1 MKLPDSSRSK
11 KLISLL
17 LIIATVV
24 SIIYVPI
31 ISMGTGSESEENEAV
46 SSAYVAIM
54 KDGYEIKELTLNEN
68 EKITLTA
75 YTEGCE
81 GMKYQWQI
89 LDPAD
94 KTRWI
99 SISGANSATLNVGY
113 ALIGSMLSSSGT
125 ASLRLTMK
133 RGDVLYSSEPV
144 VITPS
149 YSVPGY
155 SELMYAEGSLPSQMA
170 DAGTDKTEELGT
182 YTIVIN
188 YLFDDNTIAF
198 EPYGAEV
205 AKGSSFKESVTSPS
219 ILGYEPFRR
228 VGEDYLSAKTVSFDI
243 ASVGENVT
251 VNVIYEPALVEYK
264 VHHHLQN
271 LLDDDYSSYRDYET
285 THYALTG
292 STVPEG
298 LEFTSSEL
306 PGFKALSYERLE
318 VAADGSTVVEI
329 RYDRN
334 YRLVDF
340 DMSGGYGTE
349 PVYVKYGSEVG
360 ANMPTMHGY
369 VFDGWELVSYGGRAP
384 TAEEASKYDLNASG
398 KIIVPDASLK
408 YRAIWITME
417 TTYTM
422 VFWAE
427 NANDDGYTYLGYL
440 DGIAAMSGSTVS
452 AADRASE
459 AGIGDSEHFTFNP
472 SRSDKNVI
480 VEGDGS
486 TVVNAYYTRNRYKI
500 TFKSASATCAI
511 PVGHTHGAD
520 CYTYVCTGGHVHS
533 DECDPVLTCL
543 SPVHTEHTDACLRC
557 GYVEHAHGDACCTR
571 TVHTHSTSCYANVGT
586 KATLSGAPTN
596 VEDGYIYRTNYRYY
610 ICINGEWYRYNGWGA
625 SAGDVIDARCGYTEH
640 THGSGC
646 CELPEHAHSDVCYKD
661 VLHTHGETCYAYSC
675 GVSAHEHSGECGVL
689 SCGIT
694 ESHTHSTSCN
704 RASSNT
710 VNTIKTVYR
719 KYQQS
724 LNDIWP
730 VTSDHATPTVYDDGQ
745 RWDPSDSSYYEEVL
759 VYIAEMPGDDFTLTM
774 SAGQNK
780 QFTMNYYLEV
790 LPGFE
795 GETVSYDGK
804 TFALSNTVKA
814 NYNHITRAEDFFE
827 ITGFTNYASD
837 PAFSGNQITEGK
849 DDINTVNFYYTR
861 KTTQKLT
868 FNNNGT
874 VLTAK
879 TVTGVMYGAPL
890 KDKYFVPD
898 YPSNLEAGAFEFK
911 GWYTSPGCYD
921 GTEVDWNT
929 LTMSAGDMQLF
940 AKWSPIIHTV
950 KVYKTAELSA
960 DEQIGSTQLVAH
972 NAFATTPDG
981 AVENGDLIFLGWF
994 YVDPDDGKEKAFVF
1008 NSIPVYSDMNI
1019 YAKWSSHVWVD
1030 YEIRYVLKDAVN
1042 GTETEIAPRT
1052 VGQTLAGNNMT
1063 FLAKAG
1069 DELNEH
1075 YRKGYYPHTN
1085 SHTVTMQAG
1094 VPHRFTFE
1102 YIYVETMP
1110 YKVIYVDE
1118 SGNAVAEPKIV
1129 TDNALS
1135 VVTETFVRVAKKMPD
1150 AYQKRLVLSTTGT
1163 DADKDGVLDHNV
1175 ITFRYTTDEAHAYYK
1190 VVHYIQNIAA
1200 NDYREYRSTETVGS
1214 IGTVYTAEALTLTG
1228 FTFDPTKTKINGTVT
1243 AGTGSSVSYKLSA
1256 EGSLIELYY
1265 KRDDTSYTVNYVDTS
1280 GNALVPQKT
1289 VSGLFGAQIVE
1300 SARDLT
1306 KMGYTIATEQST
1318 RTITLSVNPSHN
1330 TITFTY
1336 TESIVSIKYEA
1347 VGGGSLSITS
1357 ENVLAVN
1364 GTPSGSVPT
1373 ASAGYRFVG
1382 WFTDRACTLP
1392 VDAQAVDSE
1401 TGKLRPTKA
1410 EGTIWKDG
1418 TAYYALFVPD
1428 RVDLKIRTTGAS
1440 DADKNQA
1447 FIFRIK
1453 GVDGT
1458 LTEGVDLTVA
1468 IIGNGE
1474 VTVKDVA
1481 VGKYEITELA
1491 SWSWRYET
1499 DTPTRSI
1506 TLQVD
1511 ASANIVVFDN
1521 ERTNN
1526 GWLDASAT
1534 GVTVLSITD

>member
-1 MKLPDSSRSK
+1 MKLPVNTRSNR
-11 KLISLL
+11 LISLL

-31 ISMGTGSESEENEAV
+31 ISAGTGSESLENGTPS

-54 KDGYEIKELTLNEN
+54 KDGYEISELTLNEN
-68 EKITLTA
+68 EKIALSA

-99 SISGANSATLNVGY
+99 NIGGANAKTLNVGY
-113 ALIGSMLSSSGT
+113 ALIESMLSSSGT
-125 ASLRLTMK
+125 ASLRLAMK

-155 SELMYAEGSLPSQMA
+155 SELLYEEVQLPRLMA
-170 DAGTDKTEELGT
+170 DAGADGTEDLGT

-198 EPYGAEV
+198 EPYGATV
-205 AKGSSFKESVTSPS
+205 AKGSSFNEKVTSPD

-243 ASVGENVT
+243 ASVNENVT

-306 PGFKALSYERLE
+306 PGFKALSYEKLE

-334 YRLVDF
+334 YYLVDF

-360 ANMPTMHGY
+360 ANMPTKHGY
-369 VFDGWELVSYGGRAP
+369 VFDGWELVSYSGRTP
-384 TAEEASKYDLNASG
+384 TADEASKYDLNASNT
-398 KIIVPDASLK
+398 IIVPDASLK
-408 YRAIWITME
+408 YRAIWITQQ

-427 NANDDGYTYLGYL
+427 NANDNGYTYMGYL

-459 AGIGDSEHFTFNP
+459 AGIGDSEHFTFN
-472 SRSDKNVI
+472 SARSDKNVI

-486 TVVNAYYTRNRYKI
+486 TVVNAYYIRNRYKI
-500 TFKSASATCAI
+500 TFKAAATCAI
-511 PVGHTHGAD
+511 PVGHTHGDD

-543 SPVHTEHTDACLRC
+543 SPIHTEHTEGCLRC
-557 GYVEHAHGDACCTR
+557 GYVEHTHGDGCCPL
-571 TVHTHSTSCYANVGT
+571 TVHTHTTACYSNVGT
-586 KATLSGAPTN
+586 AQSSAPSGAPTN
-596 VEDGYIYRTNYRYY
+596 VENGYVHRANYRYY
-610 ICINGEWYRYNGWGA
+610 VYINGTWYRYNGWGA
-625 SAGDVIDARCGYTEH
+625 SSGDVIDARCGYSEH
-640 THGSGC
+640 THGDSC
-646 CELPEHAHSDVCYKD
+646 CDIPEHTHLDTCYKD
-661 VLHTHGETCYAYSC
+661 VLHTHGESCYKYSC
-675 GVSAHEHSGECGVL
+675 GISAHEHSSECGVL

-694 ESHTHSTSCN
+694 EGHTHSTNCN
-704 RASSNT
+704 RSSSS
-710 VNTIKTVYR
+710 NTIKTVYR

-724 LNDIWP
+724 LADIWP
-730 VTSDHATPTVYDDGQ
+730 VTSDHATPIVYDGGQ

-774 SAGQNK
+774 SAGANK

-790 LPGFE
+790 LPGYN
-795 GETVSYDGK
+795 GETVTYGGK
-804 TFALSNTVKA
+804 TFALSNTIKA
-814 NYNHITRAEDFFE
+814 NYNHITKAEDFFE

-837 PAFSGNQITEGK
+837 PTFSGNQIDQGNGSN
-849 DDINTVNFYYTR
+849 NTVNFYYARSTS
-861 KTTQKLT
+861 QMLT

-874 VLTAK
+874 VLTTK
-879 TVTGVMYGAPL
+879 TVTGVMTGASL
-890 KDKYFVPD
+890 TDKYFVPD

-921 GTEVDWNT
+921 GTEVDWST
-929 LTMSAGDMQLF
+929 LTMAAGDMQLF
-940 AKWSPIIHTV
+940 AKWSPIVHTV
-950 KVYKTAELSA
+950 KVYKTAELKA

-972 NAFATTPDG
+972 NNFATTPDG

-994 YVDPDDGKEKAFVF
+994 YVDPDDNTEKAFVF

-1030 YEIRYVLKDAVN
+1030 YEIRYVLK
-1042 GTETEIAPRT
+1042 GTETEIASRT
-1052 VGQTLAGNNMT
+1052 VGKTLAGNNMT
-1063 FLAKAG
+1063 FPAKAG
-1069 DELNEH
+1069 NELNEH

-1094 VPHRFTFE
+1094 VPHVFTFE
-1102 YIYVETMP
+1102 YTYVETMP
-1110 YKVIYVDE
+1110 YKVMYVDE
-1118 SGNAVAEPKIV
+1118 SGNKVAEPKTV

-1135 VVTETFVRVAKKMPD
+1135 VVTETFVRISNKMPD

-1163 DADKDGVLDHNV
+1163 DSDKDGVLDHNV
-1175 ITFRYTTDEAHAYYK
+1175 ITFKYTTDVVHAYYK

-1200 NDYREYRSTETVGS
+1200 NDYREYRSTETIGN
-1214 IGTVYTAEALTLTG
+1214 IGTTYTADAITLTG
-1228 FTFDPTKTKINGTVT
+1228 FTFDPTMTKINGTVT
-1243 AGTGSSVSYKLSA
+1243 SGTGSSVSYTLSA
-1256 EGSLIELYY
+1256 EGALIELYY
-1265 KRDDTSYTVNYVDTS
+1265 TRDNTKYTVSYVNKD
-1280 GNALVPQKT
+1280 GNPLVSTKT
-1289 VSGLFGAQIVE
+1289 VSGLFGTQIVE
-1300 SARDLT
+1300 HALDLSRL
-1306 KMGYTIATEQST
+1306 GYTIATEQST
-1318 RTITLSVNPSHN
+1318 RTITLSANPSHN

-1336 TESIVSIKYEA
+1336 TESIASIKYEA

-1357 ENVLAVN
+1357 ENVAAVN
-1364 GTPSGSVPT
+1364 GVPSGSAPT
-1373 ASAGYRFVG
+1373 AAVGYRFVG
-1382 WFTDRACTLP
+1382 WFTDNSCTLP
-1392 VDAQAVDSE
+1392 VDASTVDSE
-1401 TGKLRPTKA
+1401 TGKLSPTKA
-1410 EGTIWKDG
+1410 EGNIWKDG
-1418 TAYYALFVPD
+1418 TTFYALFEPD
-1428 RVDLKIRTTGAS
+1428 HVDLKVRTAGAS
-1440 DADKNQA
+1440 DADKDQA

-1453 GVDGT
+1453 GVGGT
-1458 LTEGVDLTVA
+1458 ITEGVDLTVA

-1481 VGKYEITELA
+1481 VGKYVITELT

-1499 DTPTRSI
+1499 NPQTREI

-1511 ASANIVVFDN
+1511 ASANLIIFNN
-1521 ERTNN
+1521 ERTNKN
-1526 GWLDASAT
+1526 WLDASAT
-1534 GVTVLSITD
+1534 SVTVLSFTD